1 MATLKQIRGR
11 IKAAKNI
18 QQITKAMKL
27 VAAARLKKATDRVLE
42 ARPYADKLREVM
54 GSLSAA
60 GELPAHPLI
69 DKRAVR
75 KIGLIVLTSE
85 RGLAGAYNTSLIR
98 KASDFVR
105 DAGHPVALF
114 TVGKKGTTFFGK
126 RDYEVVGSMSVPS
139 SGARLQDATEVARI
153 ARNLYE
159 GGEVDAVYV
168 CYAKFFS
175 AIRQVPQIVQLLPI
189 ETPKATEPTKS
200 GVNFEFDPSAE
211 ELLGTLLPRYF
222 LTLVWQ
228 AMLESTASEFGGA
241 HDFDDRRDGQCGQ
254 DDRRAFAQG
263 EPRAAGVDHEGDP
276 RGRRRRRSLERLRRL
291 LAREPLKIVGARQTR
306 DASRRFDQDGRV
318 ARAQSVEVES
328 VPLDLCPCRVR
339 CS

>member
-54 GSLSAA
+54 GSLSSA
-60 GELPAHPLI
+60 GELPSHPLM
-69 DKRAVR
+69 DKRVVR
-75 KIGLIVLTSE
+75 KVGLILLTSD
-85 RGLAGAYNTSLIR
+85 RGLAGAFNTSLLR
-98 KASDFVR
+98 KASDFIKESPHEVSMY
-105 DAGHPVALF
+105 
-114 TVGKKGTTFFGK
+114 TVGKKGTTFFTK
-126 RDYEVVGSMSVPS
+126 RGGVVGSMSVPS

-153 ARNLYE
+153 SRELYE
-159 GGEVDAVYV
+159 SGEVDAVYV

-189 ETPKATEPTKS
+189 EPPKASEAAKGPA
-200 GVNFEFDPSAE
+200 VEFEFDPSAE

-228 AMLESTASEFGGA
+228 AMLESTASEFGARMTSMTSATDNAGKMIGSLTLKANRERQAAITKEILEVVGGA
-241 HDFDDRRDGQCGQ
+241 E
-254 DDRRAFAQG
+254 A
-263 EPRAAGVDHEGDP
+263 
-276 RGRRRRRSLERLRRL
+276 
-291 LAREPLKIVGARQTR
+291 LKN
-306 DASRRFDQDGRV
+306 
-318 ARAQSVEVES
+318 
-328 VPLDLCPCRVR
+328 
-339 CS
+339 